1 MAEEANGR
9 ITVSRDAL
17 RADLGDLR
25 DELKDYIRESLERK
39 ANADVVAQLAARV
52 DLHESGVFPPAW
64 ELRVRTMI
72 NEAIDNSTSLAS
84 QGRYRIT
91 SLMVTVLGSTAAILG
106 AILYA
111 VIH

>member
-1 MAEEANGR
+1 MEDTPR
-9 ITVSRDAL
+9 QISVSRDAL

-25 DELKDYIRESLERK
+25 DELKDYIRESLETK

-64 ELRVRTMI
+64 ELRVKTMI
-72 NEAIDNSTSLAS
+72 NEGIDASTALAS

-91 SLMVTVLGSTAAILG
+91 SLMVTMVGSTAAILG

-111 VIH
+111 VVH